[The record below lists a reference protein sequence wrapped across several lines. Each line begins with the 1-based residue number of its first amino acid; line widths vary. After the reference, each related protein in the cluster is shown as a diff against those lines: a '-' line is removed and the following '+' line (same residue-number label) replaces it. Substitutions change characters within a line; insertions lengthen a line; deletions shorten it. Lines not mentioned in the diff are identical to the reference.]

1 MKGVVVCPQPRAADV
16 GAAVLSDGG
25 TAFDAAVATAFA
37 QMICDPFMCGLGGM
51 GTLQYF
57 RAETGESGMI
67 DFHARAGSRVK
78 PDMWEADCKGRTKI
92 SGYSLFDDFRSEL
105 GYTSIMTPGTP
116 AGFGLF
122 HKMLCSRPWHELL
135 EPAIQYARH
144 GLMMTPYTRSVWTR
158 YRMEG
163 IPDGLTRIRS
173 TDECARVYLHPEDR
187 LYDEGE
193 LLKLPD
199 YANTM
204 EHLAVSGPD
213 DFYKGDLAKAI
224 ANDLAANGSYVTEMD
239 LANYQPQ
246 ISTPLEGHYRGYTI
260 RSNPPPGSGA
270 TLIEMLQILNN
281 TDLASLPHTSASHL
295 SAIACAMSWAH
306 IDRNHYLGDPNFT
319 QTPTELMIS
328 KERANMWYQR
338 IKRGEIPTSMTEAP
352 PSCTTHL
359 SVYDEEGNAVSVTH
373 TLGTSSGVT
382 TPGLG
387 FTYNNSMKLFDPIP
401 GRRNSMAPGKART
414 TGMVPTIVFKNQRPV
429 LIAGAPGGSVIISA
443 VLQSIVNI
451 LDFGMSPVEAVTV
464 PRIHCEG
471 LGVHAEATVPI
482 SIVRELESLG
492 HKVHHKNESYGME
505 MSMAHIIFIDEDG
518 IVKGGADPRS
528 GGGVAYA
535 R

>member
-1 MKGVVVCPQPRAADV
+1 
-16 GAAVLSDGG
+16 
-25 TAFDAAVATAFA
+25 
-37 QMICDPFMCGLGGM
+37 
-51 GTLQYF
+51 
-57 RAETGESGMI
+57 
-67 DFHARAGSRVK
+67 
-78 PDMWEADCKGRTKI
+78 
-92 SGYSLFDDFRSEL
+92 
-105 GYTSIMTPGTP
+105 
-116 AGFGLF
+116 
-122 HKMLCSRPWHELL
+122 
-135 EPAIQYARH
+135 
-144 GLMMTPYTRSVWTR
+144 
-158 YRMEG
+158 
-163 IPDGLTRIRS
+163 
-173 TDECARVYLHPEDR
+173 
-187 LYDEGE
+187 
-193 LLKLPD
+193 
-199 YANTM
+199 
-204 EHLAVSGPD
+204 
-213 DFYKGDLAKAI
+213 
-224 ANDLAANGSYVTEMD
+224 
-239 LANYQPQ
+239 
-246 ISTPLEGHYRGYTI
+246 
-260 RSNPPPGSGA
+260 
-270 TLIEMLQILNN
+270 
-281 TDLASLPHTSASHL
+281 
-295 SAIACAMSWAH
+295 MSCAH

-338 IKRGEIPTSMTEAP
+338 IKCGEIPTSMTEAP

-443 VLQSIVNI
+443 VLQSIVNV

-471 LGVHAEATVPI
+471 LGIHAEATVPI